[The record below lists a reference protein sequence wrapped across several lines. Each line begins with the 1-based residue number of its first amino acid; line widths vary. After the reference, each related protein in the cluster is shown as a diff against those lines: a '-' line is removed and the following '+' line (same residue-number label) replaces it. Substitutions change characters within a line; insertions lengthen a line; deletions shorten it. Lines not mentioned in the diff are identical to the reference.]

1 MKVISGIVFCLLLF
15 ACDNSLR
22 HAEIPVSGNCEM
34 CKETI
39 EEALK
44 IPGIKKASWDPE
56 IKILEVDFDPKKIS
70 LRDIRQKVAD
80 AGYDTDSLKADARA
94 YSELHE
100 CCRYREENP

>member
-1 MKVISGIVFCLLLF
+1 MKVISIIVLCLLLF
-15 ACDNSLR
+15 ACDNPLR
-22 HAEIPVSGNCEM
+22 HAEIQVSGNCEM

-44 IPGIKKASWDPE
+44 IPGIRKASWDPE
-56 IKILEVDFDPKKIS
+56 MKILEVDFDPGKIS
-70 LRDIRQKVAD
+70 LREIRQKVAD
-80 AGYDTDSLKADARA
+80 AGYDTDSLKADAKA